1 MNIYSFLYSSDADNF
16 LSPLAHAYDSI
27 ICIPDNL
34 MPEYT
39 CINGATYIPIMIQE
53 SYRLASFQSV
63 VSKICRSYRSGFSKF
78 EIGAHCPV
86 FLKADCAFEI
96 VGGRK
101 KLMYVILRRNT
112 EVFSP
117 EPSYT
122 TFLSWDFV
130 TDTKHPIY
138 NGLKSKIFQPLIND
152 HRMDLV
158 VWKDLDD
165 FLAKVKTPDNLD
177 YQDDISKFLKSE
189 EVIRYID
196 EH

>member
-1 MNIYSFLYSSDADNF
+1 MNINSFLYSSDADNF
-16 LSPLAHAYDSI
+16 LSPLSHAYDSI

-39 CINGATYIPIMIQE
+39 CTNGATYIPIMVQE

-63 VSKICRSYRSGFSKF
+63 VSKICRLYRSGFCKF
-78 EIGAHCPV
+78 EIGTHYPV
-86 FLKADCAFEI
+86 FLKGDCAFEI

-101 KLMYVILRRNT
+101 KLMYIILIRNT

-117 EPSYT
+117 EPPYT
-122 TFLSWDFV
+122 AFLSWDFV
-130 TDTKHPIY
+130 VDTKHPIY
-138 NGLKSKIFQPLIND
+138 NGLKSRIFQPLIND
-152 HRMDLV
+152 HVMDLV
-158 VWKDLDD
+158 VLKDLDG
-165 FLAKVKTPDNLD
+165 FLAKVKIPDSLD